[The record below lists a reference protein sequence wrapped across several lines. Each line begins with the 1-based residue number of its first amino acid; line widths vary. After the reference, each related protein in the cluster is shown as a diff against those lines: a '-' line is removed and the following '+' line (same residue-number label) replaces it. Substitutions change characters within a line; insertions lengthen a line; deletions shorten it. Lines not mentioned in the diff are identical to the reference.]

1 MKLLYPVLSLLLL
14 LQVAEAQQAQ
24 ARPQRVRR
32 RRELVHIVAE
42 EKVIPSKL
50 AKLDNSEL
58 IARLLQDGS
67 MSM

>member
-1 MKLLYPVLSLLLL
+1 MKLLYTLLTLML
-14 LQVAEAQQAQ
+14 LQAAEAHE

-32 RRELVHIVAE
+32 RRELVRIQEDAAV
-42 EKVIPSKL
+42 PNL
-50 AKLDNSEL
+50 DKLDNTEL